1 MSDWSSDVCSSDLGC
16 IAVLSAFITVVEIV
30 LAILGMQ
37 YARISVAN
45 DYMAF
50 GKIITQALAAIFVVL
65 APVVAVM
72 AGVVFVLSLISL
84 FSLNHSL
91 FLSLRT
97 ALTESDHLPC
107 RVFPILDRYAAV
119 HIWALRGIVIDFPY
133 NTNRFTQVIG

>member
-1 MSDWSSDVCSSDLGC
+1 MIINRIDLTIKIRNWILIGTILSGC

-30 LAILGMQ
+30 LAVLGMQ

-72 AGVVFVLSLISL
+72 AGVVFVLSLISMSFKGI
-84 FSLNHSL
+84 FSKKAPKLTLQHDGSQKYDRLN
-91 FLSLRT
+91 FM
-97 ALTESDHLPC
+97 
-107 RVFPILDRYAAV
+107 
-119 HIWALRGIVIDFPY
+119 
-133 NTNRFTQVIG
+133 

>member
-1 MSDWSSDVCSSDLGC
+1 MIGTILSGC

-30 LAILGMQ
+30 LAVLGMQ

-72 AGVVFVLSLISL
+72 AGVVFVLSLISCL
-84 FSLNHSL
+84 LRASSLKKHRN
-91 FLSLRT
+91 
-97 ALTESDHLPC
+97 LPYSMTD
-107 RVFPILDRYAAV
+107 LK
-119 HIWALRGIVIDFPY
+119 
-133 NTNRFTQVIG
+133 NTTG